1 MPFTPTGN
9 NAMLDA
15 IGITHVSLHSGF
27 PGTGGANEI
36 SGGSPAYARGA
47 ITFGAAAAS
56 ERAQGADVVLNVP
69 PSTTLQFVGYW
80 TAATGGNF
88 RGYHPL
94 GNAPVIEF
102 VSDLAAD
109 LIRAPAV
116 RGLAVSHAVAGGG
129 AVAAQALRG
138 LVVSN
143 AVAGGGAVFAQVLS
157 GSGPSLFDV
166 ALPADRVLS
175 AGETGTVRA
184 RPIGDI
190 EADALASPIRAR
202 PLGSVTATPT
212 GKVR

>member
-109 LIRAPAV
+109 LIRAPAH
-116 RGLAVSHAVAGGG
+116 GLANDQTVVFVGGTPPAPLVEGTIYFVISTAADTLQVAATQGG
-129 AVAAQALRG
+129 AAINLTGHAAQACQMIRI
-138 LVVSN
+138 VPEN
-143 AVAGGGAVFAQVLS
+143 N
-157 GSGPSLFDV
+157 GSQATL
-166 ALPADRVLS
+166 
-175 AGETGTVRA
+175 TVRNNQL
-184 RPIGDI
+184 R
-190 EADALASPIRAR
+190 LV
-202 PLGSVTATPT
+202 L
-212 GKVR
+212 

>member
-56 ERAQGADVVLNVP
+56 ERAQVL
-69 PSTTLQFVGYW
+69 
-80 TAATGGNF
+80 TGN
-88 RGYHPL
+88 
-94 GNAPVIEF
+94 
-102 VSDLAAD
+102 
-109 LIRAPAV
+109 
-116 RGLAVSHAVAGGG
+116 
-129 AVAAQALRG
+129 
-138 LVVSN
+138 
-143 AVAGGGAVFAQVLS
+143 
-157 GSGPSLFDV
+157 GPSLFDAV
-166 ALPADRVLS
+166 LPADRVLS
-175 AGETGTVRA
+175 AGDAGTVRA

-190 EADALASPIRAR
+190 EADALGGPIRISS
-202 PLGSVTATPT
+202 LGSVTATPT